1 MQVEPE
7 GIEDG
12 GFRGSYHSFCF
23 SVEDKGMTGGGF
35 IAHAN
40 RNSRGGG
47 WWKNSG
53 IGVGLIHHGDWR
65 CLRTSAVGFVLGMY
79 HWSGREVT
87 KSLWQNYLH
96 PKIQVQLHTN
106 WDLHTITTLLQ
117 HPYNSHPLAS
127 LCSHN
132 TLLLQTSALTLPT
145 CMPITLFKEP

>member
-12 GFRGSYHSFCF
+12 GIQGSYYSFCF
-23 SVEDKGMTGGGF
+23 SVEDKGMTGEGF

-40 RNSRGGG
+40 RNGRGGG

-87 KSLWQNYLH
+87 KSLWRNYMMQAFTYSISLW
-96 PKIQVQLHTN
+96 IFYCGSN
-106 WDLHTITTLLQ
+106 IF
-117 HPYNSHPLAS
+117 NSIS
-127 LCSHN
+127 
-132 TLLLQTSALTLPT
+132 
-145 CMPITLFKEP
+145 M